1 MPFFRK
7 IFGAIKK
14 TFLSY
19 KIAVFIL
26 LILIPLAYIGAIFY
40 FYAWYVKTLE
50 QLPTKTISIDSALY
64 EKTMEDFNQREIN
77 FAQEDSK
84 TYLDPFYK

>member
-1 MPFFRK
+1 MPFFKK

-26 LILIPLAYIGAIFY
+26 LILIPLAYIGAMFY
-40 FYAWYVKTLE
+40 FYAWHVGTPE
-50 QLPTKTISIDSALY
+50 ELPTKNISIDSVLY
-64 EKTMEDFNQREIN
+64 QKTMDDLNQRETN
-77 FAQEDSK
+77 FAQEESK
-84 TYLDPFYK
+84 TYSDPFYR